1 MVILSNRM
9 NCLGGRSYWEEIM
22 PVISEPGILSILP
35 VSLAL
40 ILAFYTK
47 DAVFSLTIGCIA
59 GVVIAGFDPVTGL
72 SNLFQEALGNS
83 DFIWVLM
90 IEVAVGL
97 LVAFYMRSGVI
108 SNFTKWASQRI
119 RSRKAAAGFGW
130 IMGLFVFFSDYF
142 SPLFSGPIVKP
153 LTDRYKISREML
165 AYLLDSGSAP
175 VCTLIPLSGW
185 AVFIAGLLKGY
196 GPIETA
202 ENGMSVFIQSIPYN
216 FYAWLAVI
224 LAGLIAFDI
233 VPNFGAMK
241 RAEWRAL
248 KEGKVLRDGATP
260 LTGKEMDLIKP
271 DAGRQSNLVFFLAVP
286 VIIIICISLG
296 TFFITKSPKIL
307 EAFFAAVIYMAIAMS
322 IGRYFKSVKEGME
335 TAMNGIKAV
344 LPAILILAMA
354 YCINTISRS
363 LGAQQFIISITE
375 TWMSSFMLP
384 AIAFITASFISFF
397 TGTAWGTYAI
407 MIPFVLPI
415 AMNYSDNTLHSIVFL
430 TIGATV
436 SGGIMGD
443 HCSPVS
449 DTTCLS
455 SFGAGSDHIDHVT
468 TQAPYALISGILAA
482 IMYLVLGF
490 LVV

>member
-1 MVILSNRM
+1 
-9 NCLGGRSYWEEIM
+9 M

-35 VSLAL
+35 VCLAL
-40 ILAFYTK
+40 VLAFYTK
-47 DAVFSLTIGCIA
+47 DAVFSLAIGCLV
-59 GVVIAGFDPVTGL
+59 GVVIVGLDPASGL
-72 SNLFQEALGNS
+72 SLLFQEALGNK

-90 IEVAVGL
+90 IEIAVGIL
-97 LVAFYMRSGVI
+97 IAFYMRSGVI
-108 SNFTKWASQRI
+108 SAFTKWASMRI
-119 RSRKAAAGFGW
+119 RSRRAAAGFGW

-185 AVFIAGLLKGY
+185 AVFVAGLLKGY
-196 GPIETA
+196 GPINTA
-202 ENGMSVFIQSIPYN
+202 QDGMSVFIQSIPYN
-216 FYAWLAVI
+216 FYGWFAVM
-224 LAGLIAFDI
+224 LAGLIAFGI
-233 VPNFGAMK
+233 VPQFGAMK
-241 RAEWRAL
+241 KAEWRAL
-248 KEGKVLRDGATP
+248 KEGKVIRDGAMP

-271 DAGRQSNLVFFLAVP
+271 SDNRQTSLFFYLVVP
-286 VIIIICISLG
+286 VIIIISISLG
-296 TFFITKSPKIL
+296 SFFIVQSPKIL

-322 IGRYFKSVKEGME
+322 IGRYFKNVKDGMD

-344 LPAILILAMA
+344 LPAILILAMS
-354 YCINTISRS
+354 YSMNSISRS

-375 TWMSSFMLP
+375 TWMTSFMLP
-384 AIAFITASFISFF
+384 VVAFITGSLISFF
-397 TGTAWGTYAI
+397 TGTAWGTYA
-407 MIPFVLPI
+407 MLIPFVLPI
-415 AMNYSDNTLHSIVFL
+415 SMNFSGNTLHPIVFL
-430 TIGATV
+430 TIGATI

-468 TQAPYALISGILAA
+468 TQLPYALLSGVLAA
-482 IMYLVLGF
+482 IMFLILGWMLV
-490 LVV
+490 